1 MKRKLI
7 YFAAFFAAI
16 TVGFS
21 SCSDDD
27 PVKIN
32 KTYTGEDLIA
42 TNGGEAVTSAT
53 MNISAVDN
61 NAEITLANI
70 VNGQPEFKVNAI
82 ITNSQNESTFE
93 GEGNIDGMNVSVKGT
108 MADEKATVNVNV
120 EITSQEI
127 LKSWT
132 YNVDIANSSMDAII
146 FDLQNKSN
154 KVSFSGKEISTD
166 EFNEST
172 ITWIQ
177 LFAGMGLQKLALT
190 FNKDGYV
197 GVEAN
202 SPMAPEGQQNI
213 SIQKLARYH
222 YNPTT
227 KMLIFDVP
235 LGELLG
241 GEAEASTIS
250 AVMQVPF
257 ACKIENG
264 VLSATI
270 DSKLL
275 TTLLPLI
282 PTGKDLQSLLGK
294 LDSVLPPDL
303 AGFLPIVKGLITD
316 IVTAI
321 TDKDVTSLTIG
332 AKLMPV
338 SGK

>member
-32 KTYTGEDLIA
+32 KTYTGEELTA

-53 MNISAVDN
+53 MNISTVDN

-132 YNVDIANSSMDAII
+132 YNVDADSRMDAII

-166 EFNEST
+166 KFNEET

-177 LFAGMGLQKLALT
+177 MIAGMGLQKLALT
-190 FNKDGYV
+190 FSKDGYV
-197 GVEAN
+197 GIEAN
-202 SPMAPEGQQNI
+202 SPMAPVGQQDI
-213 SIQKLARYH
+213 SIQKLARYY

-235 LGELLG
+235 LGGLLG

-282 PTGKDLQSLLGK
+282 PTGEGLQSLLGK
-294 LDSVLPPDL
+294 LDSVFPPEFSFIIP
-303 AGFLPIVKGLITD
+303 AIKTLITD